1 MLLEEELRQRLN
13 STVENIKQLNKD
25 KKNEFQN
32 YDISLLNLQ
41 IEAKVYA
48 NVLELQ
54 YNMATNKILKISENE
69 Q

>member
-1 MLLEEELRQRLN
+1 MLSKQELKQRLN
-13 STVENIKQLNKD
+13 STIEKINQLNKD
-25 KKNEFQN
+25 KDNEFQN
-32 YDISLLNLQ
+32 YDVSLLNLQ

>member
-1 MLLEEELRQRLN
+1 MLLEQELRQRLN
-13 STVENIKQLNKD
+13 STVETIKQLNKD

-54 YNMATNKILKISENE
+54 YNMATNKILKITENE
-69 Q
+69 

>member
-1 MLLEEELRQRLN
+1 MLLKQELKQRLN
-13 STVENIKQLNKD
+13 STIEKINQLNKD
-25 KKNEFQN
+25 KDNEFQN

-69 Q
+69 